1 MVKKKIIKKATV
13 YCASSPNVDKIYFD
27 AAHRLGEILA
37 ENNIGLVFGGG
48 AKGLMGAVA
57 DSVLDNGGTA
67 TGIMPHFMK
76 EVEWQHK
83 RVSEFIFVNN
93 MAERKAKLIS
103 ESDVLITLPGGCGT
117 VEELFEAISLK
128 RLNFY
133 KNPIIIVNTNGFYDS
148 IKEYLNRAV
157 DEKFMSE
164 THRNIWQFVNHPKDV
179 LDAIENSPD
188 WNDYKLEMAAVK

>member
-1 MVKKKIIKKATV
+1 MIKKATV
-13 YCASSPNVDKIYFD
+13 YCASSPNVNKIYFD
-27 AAHRLGEILA
+27 AARKLGEILA
-37 ENNIGLVFGGG
+37 KNSIELVFGGG
-48 AKGLMGAVA
+48 AKGLMGAIA
-57 DSVLDNGGTA
+57 DSVLDNGGKA

-83 RVSEFIFVNN
+83 RVNNFIFTDT

-103 ESDVLITLPGGCGT
+103 ESDALITLPGGCGT

-133 KNPIIIVNTNGFYDS
+133 KNPIVIVNINGFYDP
-148 IKEYLNRAV
+148 IEEYLNKAV

-164 THRNIWQFVNHPKDV
+164 DHRKIWDFVESPDDV
-179 LDAIENSPD
+179 LDAIENTAD
-188 WNDYKLEMAAVK
+188 WTQYKLEMAAVK